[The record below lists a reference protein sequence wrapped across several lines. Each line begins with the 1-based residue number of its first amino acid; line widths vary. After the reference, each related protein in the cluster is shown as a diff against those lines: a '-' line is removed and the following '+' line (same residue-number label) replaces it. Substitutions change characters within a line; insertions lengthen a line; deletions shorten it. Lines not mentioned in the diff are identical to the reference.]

1 MAQKKNPKDAA
12 LEELRAF
19 GLSYPGAHTKSPWPG
34 HLDLAVKDKT
44 FAYLSLP
51 GEPLSISCKLPQS
64 SDEALTL
71 PFTEPTA
78 YGLGKSGWVSATF
91 ADDQVPVDL
100 LKQWIDES
108 YRAQAPKRLSAGLAV
123 WGESEPA
130 PVRVAPPRPAAKQRV
145 PTLGVKRKTKRKTSS
160 AQQAP
165 SQRAARKRRAGAA
178 GGAAPK
184 KASGGGTPKARRR
197 QSKQT

>member
-1 MAQKKNPKDAA
+1 MARKKNPRDAA

-44 FAYLSLP
+44 FAYMSLP

-71 PFTEPTA
+71 PFTAPTA

-108 YRAQAPKRLSAGLAV
+108 YRAQAPKRLSAGLAP
-123 WGESEPA
+123 WDEAEPA
-130 PVRVAPPRPAAKQRV
+130 PVVPPGHTAKQRV
-145 PTLGVKRKTKRKTSS
+145 TQSALAVKRTAKRKT
-160 AQQAP
+160 QQMPAK
-165 SQRAARKRRAGAA
+165 RAARASGPGK

-184 KASGGGTPKARRR
+184 ASLGGAAKAKRR
-197 QSKQT
+197 QPK